1 MTEPEAK
8 KNVEQDP
15 SKIMS
20 QFKNLVE
27 EISDAGSEES
37 KLGVKFVDGNMS
49 DDSKSESYGNQV
61 QLRFTIQGQQ
71 A

>member
-1 MTEPEAK
+1 MTELEAK
-8 KNVEQDP
+8 KNEEQDP
-15 SKIMS
+15 SKILS

-49 DDSKSESYGNQV
+49 DDSKSESYGH
-61 QLRFTIQGQQ
+61 
-71 A
+71 